1 MKRINRREMLKH
13 SSAFAL
19 TAPLVG
25 LVTAPR
31 QSFGKTAE
39 RIRVGQIGTTHA
51 HASGKMQTMR
61 KFSDIFEVVG
71 VVEPDEQRRNQMQE
85 DPVYADLNWISE
97 QELLAMKDLKAVAVE
112 TSVRDLVPTAA
123 RCVAAGKH
131 VHLDKPAG
139 ETLFEF
145 KRLMLDATR
154 RRLTVQMGYMF
165 RYNPAFVFLFNAIRQ
180 GWLGTIFEAH
190 GVISKTVDNET
201 RRQLAEYPGGAM
213 FELGC
218 HLIDALLV
226 ALGPPERITAYV
238 RNTRDREGDL
248 LADNQLAVFEYPVAT
263 ATIRSA
269 LMEVD
274 GGRRRQFIVC
284 GNHGTIEIKP
294 LEPPT
299 LTLTLDRDRGDFK
312 KGTLQV
318 ELPAAGGRYDGDFLD
333 LAKIIRGEKKS
344 DFSAEHD
351 LAVQEAVLR
360 ASGLDAN

>member
-1 MKRINRREMLKH
+1 MNQFNRRDLLKY
-13 SSAFAL
+13 SSATAFTASL
-19 TAPLVG
+19 MNLATAPMP
-25 LVTAPR
+25 AIAN
-31 QSFGKTAE
+31 SAE
-39 RIRVGQIGTTHA
+39 KIKVGQIGTMHA
-51 HASGKMQTMR
+51 HAAGKMQTMR

-71 VVEPDEQRRNQMQE
+71 VVEPEDQRRAQMQK
-85 DPVYADLNWISE
+85 DPAYADLVWMSE
-97 QELLAMKDLKAVAVE
+97 QELLAMKDVKAVAVE
-112 TSVRDLVPTAA
+112 TSVHDLVPTAA
-123 RCVAAGKH
+123 RCIATGKH

-139 ETLFEF
+139 ESLVEF

-165 RYNPAFVFLFNAIRQ
+165 RYNPAFVFLFNAIKQ

-190 GVISKTVDNET
+190 GVISKTVDVET

-226 ALGPPERITAYV
+226 ALGPPERITPYV

-248 LADNQLAVFEYPVAT
+248 LADNQLAVFEYPLAT

-274 GGRRRQFIVC
+274 GGRRRQFVVC

-294 LEPPT
+294 LEPPA

-312 KGTLQV
+312 KGTQQV
-318 ELPAAGGRYDGDFLD
+318 ELPTAGGRYDGDFLD

-344 DFSAEHD
+344 DFPAEHD

-360 ASGLDAN
+360 ASGMEAD